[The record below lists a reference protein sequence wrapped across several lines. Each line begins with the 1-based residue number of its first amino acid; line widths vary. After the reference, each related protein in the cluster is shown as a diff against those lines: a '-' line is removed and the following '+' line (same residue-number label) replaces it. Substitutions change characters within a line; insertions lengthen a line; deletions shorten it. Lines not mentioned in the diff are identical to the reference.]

1 MYDIVA
7 TTDNKTIINGVYKLP
22 VGSSPTKEQLMST
35 LPVAYKKATTDK
47 KLNTFEDL
55 CNADLLAFGSKIGQI
70 TNKGSAIFAM
80 LPLYD
85 KDSEEYKELEK
96 RLVLIRVAQ
105 GDEIDKAKGVK
116 VKEFPKHWTSYTS
129 KDNEF
134 AKNTAETT
142 INTYNNIIID
152 KKPYFFKHRYSTDK
166 KAYDKYMKG
175 RENYCKITYG
185 CTIDELKS
193 LKYITDK
200 QIKFL
205 ESVDKF
211 SPLIESDCVMNN
223 LSKYMEQFV
232 KSLNHPLFAPNA
244 GRKKGDIKNYEQ
256 DIYKQ
261 YLSNPDLAEINEEIY
276 NKAKKI
282 VLEYFK
288 KLKEKVITIYPPN
301 EEPEDN
307 KTKKPDVLYEDLKKE
322 LFKLRSDY
330 RLSNSELTDILIYLF
345 YTDITGKNKNILWRL
360 CGKYIYQNVLKTT
373 RYYYYPAKCIDDDL
387 DNSKTR
393 FEYMNDLYE
402 LRLVDL
408 NNNVLAG
415 N

>member
-1 MYDIVA
+1 MLKYCES
-7 TTDNKTIINGVYKLP
+7 NGI
-22 VGSSPTKEQLMST
+22 
-35 LPVAYKKATTDK
+35 KK
-47 KLNTFEDL
+47 
-55 CNADLLAFGSKIGQI
+55 C
-70 TNKGSAIFAM
+70 
-80 LPLYD
+80 
-85 KDSEEYKELEK
+85 
-96 RLVLIRVAQ
+96 
-105 GDEIDKAKGVK
+105 DKAKGVK
-116 VKEFPKHWTSYTS
+116 VKEFPKHWTSYTNPEENIS
-129 KDNEF
+129 KKSEICQ
-134 AKNTAETT
+134 KNI

-193 LKYITDK
+193 LPTKTVSSLQKDETACIFNSKKYITDK

-232 KSLNHPLFAPNA
+232 KSLNHPLFAPNV
-244 GRKKGDIKNYEQ
+244 GRKKGDIKNYQQ

-373 RYYYYPAKCIDDDL
+373 RYYYHPVKCIDDDL

-393 FEYMNDLYE
+393 FEYMNNLYE
-402 LRLVDL
+402 LQLVDL

>member
-1 MYDIVA
+1 MLKYCES
-7 TTDNKTIINGVYKLP
+7 NGVF
-22 VGSSPTKEQLMST
+22 
-35 LPVAYKKATTDK
+35 KK
-47 KLNTFEDL
+47 
-55 CNADLLAFGSKIGQI
+55 C
-70 TNKGSAIFAM
+70 
-80 LPLYD
+80 
-85 KDSEEYKELEK
+85 
-96 RLVLIRVAQ
+96 
-105 GDEIDKAKGVK
+105 DKAKGVK

-129 KDNEF
+129 PVPSSDETVCKSEKSDLHKNNEF
-134 AKNTAETT
+134 AQKTT
-142 INTYNNIIID
+142 KSIINTYNNIIID

-175 RENYCKITYG
+175 RENYCKITYS

-193 LKYITDK
+193 SPTKTDK

-232 KSLNHPLFAPNA
+232 KSLNHPLFAPHA

-261 YLSNPDLAEINEEIY
+261 YLSNPNLVSLEINKVIY
-276 NKAKKI
+276 DKVKKI

-307 KTKKPDVLYEDLKKE
+307 KTKRPDVLYEDLKKE
-322 LFKLRSDY
+322 LFKIRSDY

-373 RYYYYPAKCIDDDL
+373 RYYYYPIQC
-387 DNSKTR
+387 DNTEIEDNNT
-393 FEYMNDLYE
+393 FEYMNKKYKLE
-402 LRLVDL
+402 LVTLS
-408 NNNVLAG
+408 
-415 N
+415 

>member
-1 MYDIVA
+1 MLKYCES
-7 TTDNKTIINGVYKLP
+7 NGI
-22 VGSSPTKEQLMST
+22 
-35 LPVAYKKATTDK
+35 KK
-47 KLNTFEDL
+47 
-55 CNADLLAFGSKIGQI
+55 C
-70 TNKGSAIFAM
+70 
-80 LPLYD
+80 
-85 KDSEEYKELEK
+85 
-96 RLVLIRVAQ
+96 
-105 GDEIDKAKGVK
+105 DKAKGVK
-116 VKEFPKHWTSYTS
+116 VKEFPKHWTSYTNPEENIS
-129 KDNEF
+129 KKSEICQ
-134 AKNTAETT
+134 KNI

-193 LKYITDK
+193 LPTKTDK

-232 KSLNHPLFAPNA
+232 KSLNHPLFAPNT
-244 GRKKGDIKNYEQ
+244 GRKTGDIKNYEQ

-288 KLKEKVITIYPPN
+288 KLKEKVITVYPPN

-307 KTKKPDVLYEDLKKE
+307 KTKRPDVLYEDLKRE
-322 LFKLRSDY
+322 LFKLRSNY

-345 YTDITGKNKNILWRL
+345 YTDITGKNKNVLWRL

-373 RYYYYPAKCIDDDL
+373 RYYYYPVKSTDNDL

-402 LRLVDL
+402 LQLVDL